1 MTSFTEIT
9 ERDLD
14 ERENNI
20 LAGNKVVSTF
30 TDISLPVRWT
40 VLCAQMQSGK
50 TFTYAFVAAEMLR
63 RGCVDKIVIFC
74 GSAEVALQEQTM
86 KTVFNADFKELYELY
101 LESIR
106 EHYRKIHR
114 IQDRV
119 DYVFGSKLTKKP
131 VQNIAR
137 TLFIWDESHYAQNIG
152 MRVDKYLEQI
162 GVLPNGDFH
171 SLNERDN
178 YVLSVSA
185 TPFSEISDIVHCG
198 QDKKIV
204 KFIPSDAY
212 LGVKKML
219 RKSMIIPFSNAEI
232 CFREEVALTHERFGT
247 DTKYAIV
254 RIPGESKKD
263 ESTLKTRLIQIAQE
277 NGWDVLH
284 YYRTEFK
291 LESLNILETAPAK
304 NTLILVKELCR
315 MGQVLKKNHISF
327 VMETAMGSKTDV
339 VLQGLLGR
347 MCGYDS
353 NEFIRICL
361 RKEIVDSR
369 ELETYVSM
377 FEEEQE
383 VQVIPSKAR
392 NLRLEVILEWAKAIR
407 DIRISRQDRTI
418 DGSPDLEINSE
429 TISPKNFLLIAAA
442 IESAILDGRMRNTN
456 DEETTEKVKIIVRSK
471 LDLEKYSQKE
481 IRKYWRFRELKRR
494 INCKDKTEIKYHDRP
509 RQIYETFRT
518 GIPCFGTSGAN
529 SRITKENDKDDENK
543 ISVWYATESFPEYGI
558 SEGDWFI
565 NTNILLTPEELE
577 KQRCRWFVPP
587 TNKKETFSRDTEC
600 GEKIQS
606 NGHMPI
612 DIHPDSATNTRVM
625 CDAILSSINLSTNQ
639 PDGLI
644 VKPYL
649 ISNRISEKSYQGIY
663 VTREVYDALKKG
675 GIIYNEILDKTG
687 LRLKAPQKE
696 ILDDPLQLR
705 YIRLS
710 KISW

>member
-20 LAGNKVVSTF
+20 LAGNKVVNTF

-63 RGCVDKIVIFC
+63 RGSVDKIVIFC
-74 GSAEVALQEQTM
+74 GSAEIALQEQTM

-114 IQDRV
+114 IQDSV

-131 VQNIAR
+131 VQDITK

-185 TPFSEISDIVHCG
+185 TPFSEISDIVHCE

-263 ESTLKTRLIQIAQE
+263 ESTLKTKLIQIAQE

-284 YYRTEFK
+284 YYRTESK

-327 VMETAMGSKTDV
+327 VMETAKNSKTDV

-353 NEFIRICL
+353 NESIRICL
-361 RKEIVDSR
+361 STKIMDSG

-377 FEEEQE
+377 FEEED
-383 VQVIPSKAR
+383 VKFIPSKAK
-392 NLRLEVILEWAKAIR
+392 NLKISEKEIFAKPIQDIL
-407 DIRISRQDRTI
+407 ISRQHRTV
-418 DGSPDLEINSE
+418 DGSPDLEI
-429 TISPKNFLLIAAA
+429 TPKNVRSQKDMHLIMQT
-442 IESAILDGRMRNTN
+442 IVSAILDDRMTNSN
-456 DEETTEKVKIIVRSK
+456 DEETTKKVKETAISYQDSRNRWK
-471 LDLEKYSQKE
+471 FQ
-481 IRKYWRFRELKRR
+481 ELKS
-494 INCKDKTEIKYHDRP
+494 KTKSETVHDRA
-509 RQIYETFRT
+509 RLIYETRQT
-518 GIPCFGTSGAN
+518 GIPCLGTSGMN
-529 SRITKENDKDDENK
+529 SRVTTPNDEYNENK
-543 ISVWYATESFPEYGI
+543 ISVWYATESFTDYGI
-558 SEGDWFI
+558 QEGDWFI
-565 NTNILLTPEELE
+565 NTNVLLSLDVIRPIPKTT
-577 KQRCRWFVPP
+577 K
-587 TNKKETFSRDTEC
+587 NETFCRTTEC
-600 GEKIQS
+600 GEKLQS

-612 DIHPDSATNTRVM
+612 DIHPDSATNARVM
-625 CDAILSSINLSTNQ
+625 CDAILSSIELSTNQ
-639 PDGLI
+639 PNGLI
-644 VKPYL
+644 VKPHL
-649 ISNRISEKSYQGIY
+649 ISNRISDNSYQGIY
-663 VTREVYDALKKG
+663 VTQEVYNALKEDG
-675 GIIYNEILDKTG
+675 VIYNEILDKTG
-687 LRLKAPQKE
+687 LRLKIRRTE

-705 YIRLS
+705 YVRLS

>member
-1 MTSFTEIT
+1 MYLEPKNCEQSKMTSFTEIT

-20 LAGNKVVSTF
+20 LAGNKVVNTF

-63 RGCVDKIVIFC
+63 RGSVDKIVIFC
-74 GSAEVALQEQTM
+74 GSAEIALQEQTM

-131 VQNIAR
+131 VQDITK

-254 RIPGESKKD
+254 RTPGESKKD
-263 ESTLKTRLIQIAQE
+263 ESTLKTKLIQIAQE

-284 YYRTEFK
+284 YYRTESK

-327 VMETAMGSKTDV
+327 VMETAKNSKTDV

-353 NEFIRICL
+353 NESIRICL
-361 RKEIVDSR
+361 STKIMDSG

-377 FEEEQE
+377 FEEED
-383 VQVIPSKAR
+383 VKFIPSKAK
-392 NLRLEVILEWAKAIR
+392 NLKISEKEIFAEPIQDIL
-407 DIRISRQDRTI
+407 ISRHHRTV
-418 DGSPDLEINSE
+418 DGSPDLEITPKIVRSQKDIHLIMH
-429 TISPKNFLLIAAA
+429 TIV
-442 IESAILDGRMRNTN
+442 SAILDDRMTNSN
-456 DEETTEKVKIIVRSK
+456 DEETTKKVKETAISYQDSRNRWK
-471 LDLEKYSQKE
+471 FQ
-481 IRKYWRFRELKRR
+481 ELKKETR
-494 INCKDKTEIKYHDRP
+494 NHTVHDRARLIFET
-509 RQIYETFRT
+509 RQT
-518 GIPCFGTSGAN
+518 GIPCLGTSGMN
-529 SRITKENDKDDENK
+529 SRVTTPNDENNENK
-543 ISVWYATESFPEYGI
+543 ISVWYATDSFPDYGI
-558 SEGDWFI
+558 QKGDWFI
-565 NTNILLTPEELE
+565 NTNVLLSLDVIRPIPKTT
-577 KQRCRWFVPP
+577 K
-587 TNKKETFSRDTEC
+587 NETFCRTTEC
-600 GEKIQS
+600 GEKLQS

-612 DIHPDSATNTRVM
+612 DINPDSSTNARVM

-639 PDGLI
+639 PNGLI

-649 ISNRISEKSYQGIY
+649 ISNKISEKSYQGIY
-663 VTREVYDALKKG
+663 VTPEIYDALKEDG
-675 GIIYNEILDKTG
+675 VIYNEILDKTG
-687 LRLKAPQKE
+687 LRLKIRRTE
-696 ILDDPLQLR
+696 IMDDPLQQR
-705 YIRLS
+705 YVRLS